1 MNADAPLPTVG
12 ADAGPSAARTDGAP
26 ASRAAAPRWRVVG
39 AGPVALAFALFAV
52 RRGVPAATIV
62 LDPPPADDAP
72 VPPALA
78 ARTLAL
84 SHGTAQL
91 LARVA
96 PLPAAGRI
104 ARVEVSLRG
113 HAGRTRIVADDLGV
127 PALGHVV
134 RYGPLL
140 QALRSAAR
148 PHRFAS
154 PADEG
159 ATDALVVHAE
169 GDAGAD
175 ADTREFGQS
184 ALLGEVAA
192 PQAPPALAGTAFER
206 FTPEGPLALLP
217 LPEPGRWTM
226 VWCGPAERCDARR
239 TSDVDALSA
248 ELRERFGDALG
259 PLRVEGP
266 LVVAPLARRARR
278 ATAGAREAWIGNAAQ
293 SLHPVAGQGLNLGL
307 RDAFELADA
316 LAPVAVRG
324 APLPA
329 ALEGW
334 RRGRRL
340 DRTVTIALTDLMAAS
355 FTWALARPLQSPVL
369 AALDLLPPLRRPLA
383 AHLMFGHR

>member
-1 MNADAPLPTVG
+1 MSDARAAPE
-12 ADAGPSAARTDGAP
+12 AGP
-26 ASRAAAPRWRVVG
+26 WRVVG

-52 RRGVPAATIV
+52 RRGVPASRIA
-62 LDPPPADDAP
+62 LDPPPDPDAP

-96 PLPAAGRI
+96 TLPASGRI

-113 HAGRTRIVADDLGV
+113 HAGRTRIVADDLRV

-134 RYGPLL
+134 RYGALL
-140 QALRSAAR
+140 DALRAAAR
-148 PHRFAS
+148 GHRFATPGE
-154 PADEG
+154 PA
-159 ATDALVVHAE
+159 ADALTVHAE
-169 GDAGAD
+169 GDAGED

-192 PQAPPALAGTAFER
+192 PRAPAALAGTAFER

-226 VWCGPAERCDARR
+226 VWCGPAERCEARR
-239 TSDVDALSA
+239 ASPPAGLSA
-248 ELRERFGDALG
+248 QLRERFGDALG
-259 PLRVEGP
+259 PLEVDGP
-266 LVVAPLARRARR
+266 LAVAPLVRRARR
-278 ATAGAREAWIGNAAQ
+278 ATAGPSEAWIGNAAQ

-324 APLPA
+324 APLAA

-340 DRTVTIALTDLMAAS
+340 DRTVTIAVTDLMAAS
-355 FTWALARPLQSPVL
+355 FTWPLARPLQSPVL

-383 AHLMFGHR
+383 LHLMFGHR